1 MIHAV
6 VTGRL
11 SKDAE
16 MKQVGSDSV
25 LKLNV
30 ASGFF
35 AGKGKGQPK
44 KDGSPGDY
52 GTTWVGVDVWG
63 KRGETLRD
71 QCRKGATVLVRGE
84 IKTREHDGKLYL
96 DMRAD
101 DVQVIAKAEGNGGS
115 GGYGGGSSGG
125 GYGAERPAGNAGS
138 QQYGGGTG
146 GTGGSG
152 GTDDDIP
159 FLRGVSEWDRE

>member
-25 LKLNV
+25 LKLNI

-44 KDGSPGDY
+44 QDGSPGDY
-52 GTTWVGVDVWG
+52 GTTWVTADVWG
-63 KRGETLRD
+63 PRAQTLRE
-71 QCRKGATVLVRGE
+71 QCQKGATVMVRGE
-84 IKTREHDGKLYL
+84 VKTREHEGKTYH

-101 DVQVIAKAEGNGGS
+101 DVQVIAKAEGASS
-115 GGYGGGSSGG
+115 GGGRGGGSSGG
-125 GYGAERPAGNAGS
+125 GG
-138 QQYGGGTG
+138 QYGGGQQG
-146 GTGGSG
+146 GGGHSG
-152 GTDDDIP
+152 DDSEIP
-159 FLRGVSEWDRE
+159 F

>member
-1 MIHAV
+1 MAIHAV

-16 MKQVGSDSV
+16 MKQVGSDQV
-25 LKLNV
+25 LKLSV
-30 ASGFF
+30 ASSFY

-63 KRGETLRD
+63 KRGESLAGV
-71 QCRKGATVLVRGE
+71 CKKGATVLVRGE
-84 IKTREHDGKLYL
+84 VRSREHDGKLYL

-101 DVQVIAKAEGNGGS
+101 DVQVIAKAEGSGGGGNAGGS
-115 GGYGGGSSGG
+115 GNGGGGS
-125 GYGAERPAGNAGS
+125 GS
-138 QQYGGGTG
+138 
-146 GTGGSG
+146 GGSG
-152 GTDDDIP
+152 DDDIP
-159 FLRGVSEWDRE
+159 F